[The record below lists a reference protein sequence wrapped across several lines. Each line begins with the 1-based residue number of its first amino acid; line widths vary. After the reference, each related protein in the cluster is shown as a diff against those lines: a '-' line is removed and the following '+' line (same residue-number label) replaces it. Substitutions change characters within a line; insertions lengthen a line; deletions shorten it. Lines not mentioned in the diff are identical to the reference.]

1 MNRLQRSAMR
11 RTATLL
17 AAAITLAAGVSAP
30 AFASVDAPVDAGDVV
45 VIDGTDRLREVGKG
59 GSEALFSLRLPDA
72 ATCPGDSL
80 HDQWRVQSFMVPSDV
95 DVTSLTYGVIGPEG
109 EQHYALYD
117 ERTKPFVNEL
127 TRANEVAGQ
136 PGFIGDIPVFSFAL
150 FPVGTVAPG
159 TYRVGLA
166 CTLQRETAKYWDAEI
181 VIEADPSDQPAQLT
195 WSVVGGPDVESSG
208 PAAASDDAF
217 PISTVLIVV
226 AVVALAIGVLA
237 HFRQRR
243 LAATPATAKEPS

>member
-1 MNRLQRSAMR
+1 MNGRRLPGMRRSAVW
-11 RTATLL
+11 L
-17 AAAITLAAGVSAP
+17 AAVAAVVAVASP
-30 AFASVDAPVDAGDVV
+30 ASASVDAPVDAGDVV
-45 VIDGTDRLREVGKG
+45 MIDGADRSKEVGRG
-59 GSEALFSLRLPDA
+59 GSVALFSLRLPDA

-95 DVTSLTYGVIGPEG
+95 DVTALQYGVIGPEG

-136 PGFIGDIPVFSFAL
+136 PGFIGDIPVFSFGL
-150 FPVGTVAPG
+150 FPPGTVAPG
-159 TYRVGLA
+159 TYRIGLA
-166 CTLQRETAKYWDAEI
+166 CTLQRETAKFWDAEI
-181 VIEADPSDQPAQLT
+181 VIEADTADQPAQLT

-208 PAAASDDAF
+208 PATASGDPF
-217 PISTVLIVV
+217 PVSTVLIVV
-226 AVVALAIGVLA
+226 AVVAFAIGVLA

-243 LAATPATAKEPS
+243 VAVTVTSPKEPS

>member
-1 MNRLQRSAMR
+1 MNGRPSSWGRSV
-11 RTATLL
+11 ATLL
-17 AAAITLAAGVSAP
+17 AAAAGVVAVAAP
-30 AFASVDAPVDAGDVV
+30 AAASIDAPLDAGDAV
-45 VIDGTDRLREVGKG
+45 VIDGADRLQEVGRG
-59 GSEALFSLRLPDA
+59 GSGAVFSLRLPDA
-72 ATCPGDSL
+72 AACPGDSL
-80 HDQWRVQSFMVPSDV
+80 HDQWRVQSFMVPADV
-95 DVTSLTYGVIGPEG
+95 DLTTLQYGVVGPEG

-150 FPVGTVAPG
+150 FPAGTVAPG
-159 TYRVGLA
+159 TYRIGLA
-166 CTLQRETAKYWDAEI
+166 CTLLRETAKYWDAEI

-208 PAAASDDAF
+208 PANASSEAF
-217 PISTVLIVV
+217 PISTVLIVM
-226 AVVALAIGVLA
+226 AVVAFAIGVVA

-243 LAATPATAKEPS
+243 LPATPATAKEPS

>member
-1 MNRLQRSAMR
+1 MIPRLRTSKR
-11 RTATLL
+11 RTTIML
-17 AAAITLAAGVSAP
+17 AAAIAMAAGMATP
-30 AFASVDAPVDAGDVV
+30 ALASVDAPVDAGDVV
-45 VIDGTDRLREVGKG
+45 VIDGADRLQEVGKG

-95 DVTSLTYGVIGPEG
+95 DVTALTYGVIGPEG

-127 TRANEVAGQ
+127 TRANDVAGQ
-136 PGFIGDIPVFSFAL
+136 PGFIGDLPVFSFAL
-150 FPVGTVAPG
+150 FPAGTVAPG
-159 TYRVGLA
+159 TYRIGLA
-166 CTLQRETAKYWDAEI
+166 CTLLRDTAKFWDAEI

-195 WSVVGGPDVESSG
+195 WSVVGGPDVQSSG
-208 PAAASDDAF
+208 PANASSEPF
-217 PISTVLIVV
+217 PVATVLIVV

>member
-1 MNRLQRSAMR
+1 MNPRAFLR
-11 RTATLL
+11 RATVVLTATV
-17 AAAITLAAGVSAP
+17 AAAAFVGAP
-30 AFASVDAPVDAGDVV
+30 ALASVDAPVDAGDVV
-45 VIDGTDRLREVGKG
+45 VIDGNDRQQDVGRG
-59 GSEALFSLRLPDA
+59 GSAALFSLRLPDA
-72 ATCPGDSL
+72 STCPGDSL
-80 HDQWRVQSFMVPSDV
+80 HDQWRVQSFMVPADV
-95 DVTSLTYGVIGPEG
+95 DVTALQYGVIGPEG

-217 PISTVLIVV
+217 PISTVLIIV
-226 AVVALAIGVLA
+226 AVIALAIGVLA

-243 LAATPATAKEPS
+243 LAATPAPAKEPS

>member
-1 MNRLQRSAMR
+1 VNTRTILR
-11 RTATLL
+11 R
-17 AAAITLAAGVSAP
+17 AAAPLGAFLVVALAMHSP
-30 AFASVDAPVDAGDVV
+30 SFASVDAPVDAGVVV
-45 VIDGTDRLREVGKG
+45 VIDGNDRQQDVGRG
-59 GSEALFSLRLPDA
+59 GSAAVFSLRLPDA
-72 ATCPGDSL
+72 STCPGDSL
-80 HDQWRVQSFMVPSDV
+80 HDQWRVQSFMVPADV
-95 DVTSLTYGVIGPEG
+95 DVTSLQYGVIGPEG

-117 ERTKPFVNEL
+117 VRTKPFVNEL

-181 VIEADPSDQPAQLT
+181 VIEADPSDQPAQLA

-208 PAAASDDAF
+208 PATASSDAF
-217 PISTVLIVV
+217 PISTVLLIVG
-226 AVVALAIGVLA
+226 AVALAIGVIA

-243 LAATPATAKEPS
+243 LAATPTPAKEPS